1 MAVICDSVKT
11 TLKSIMGQSKLT
23 NVQSI
28 YSTSIKTNHCV
39 INDCGK
45 HLANTKKSK
54 SDTTA
59 YKKSTSSPTLGPRSY
74 RERLCKQIN

>member
-1 MAVICDSVKT
+1 MIVICDSVKT

-28 YSTSIKTNHCV
+28 YFTSIKTNHCV

-45 HLANTKKSK
+45 HLANTKKSE

-59 YKKSTSSPTLGPRSY
+59 YKKITSSPTLAPRSY
-74 RERLCKQIN
+74 REG

>member
-28 YSTSIKTNHCV
+28 YFTSIKTNHCV

-59 YKKSTSSPTLGPRSY
+59 YKKITSSPSLAPGAI
-74 RERLCKQIN
+74 ERANANR